1 MRFDHS
7 KATVRTVIVAVCIL
21 LLGASWAAAQQQ
33 VNLAAGPAMVNLP
46 DGSSVP
52 MWGYSCGAVVAGS
65 TATCASLNTGV
76 SGSWAPV
83 IITVPTGQSLTINL
97 TNNLVFGA
105 NRIPTSLTIVGQLGG
120 GLGKSATSTPSP
132 THDVQTLT

>member
-33 VNLAAGPAMVNLP
+33 VNLVAGPAMVNLP

-52 MWGYSCGAVVAGS
+52 MWGYTCGALVSGS
-65 TATCASLNTGV
+65 TATCAKSNPAAAGWSPVGRKVFAATMRAKR
-76 SGSWAPV
+76 SGISAASCR
-83 IITVPTGQSLTINL
+83 PTRQPNECPIQMRFARGSVASQSAI
-97 TNNLVFGA
+97 A
-105 NRIPTSLTIVGQLGG
+105 
-120 GLGKSATSTPSP
+120 SA
-132 THDVQTLT
+132 